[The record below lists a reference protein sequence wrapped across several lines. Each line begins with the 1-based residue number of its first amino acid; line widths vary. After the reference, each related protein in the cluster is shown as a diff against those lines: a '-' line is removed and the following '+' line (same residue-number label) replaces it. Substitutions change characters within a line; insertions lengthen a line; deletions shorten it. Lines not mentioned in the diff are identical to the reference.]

1 MRCGIFVWAAIAL
14 MLAPCAASLA
24 DDKNLLEKRF
34 YVAVGSFI
42 NASTMKIRLDGQAGE
57 IGTPIEWSRTF
68 GDQEKT
74 RLRADALWRIG
85 GRHYMRFMYTDYS
98 RSSSRRIAE
107 EITWEGDVIPVD
119 AVATG
124 TFSFEVIEAAYEYA
138 FIKRPDL
145 EVAGSLGLHYTTLEA
160 TLTAQVSVGGE
171 SGTVKRGGDAN
182 VDAPLPVIGARALW
196 RFSDNWYLDGLA
208 QAFYLSTSDLEGS
221 ILNSRVAVLW
231 QPVPRFG
238 LGAGFDWFR
247 TNVDSEDPGF
257 RGNLNWTYQGPQLFF
272 SLAF

>member
-1 MRCGIFVWAAIAL
+1 MQWWSHGMRSPAMRCGIFVWAAIAL

-107 EITWEGDVIPVD
+107 EITW
-119 AVATG
+119 
-124 TFSFEVIEAAYEYA
+124 
-138 FIKRPDL
+138 
-145 EVAGSLGLHYTTLEA
+145 
-160 TLTAQVSVGGE
+160 
-171 SGTVKRGGDAN
+171 
-182 VDAPLPVIGARALW
+182 
-196 RFSDNWYLDGLA
+196 
-208 QAFYLSTSDLEGS
+208 
-221 ILNSRVAVLW
+221 
-231 QPVPRFG
+231 
-238 LGAGFDWFR
+238 
-247 TNVDSEDPGF
+247 
-257 RGNLNWTYQGPQLFF
+257 
-272 SLAF
+272 